1 MKKYL
6 VALSGGADSV
16 CLLLKMIEEGRSVE
30 AVHCNFHL
38 RGDESDRDEAFVVS
52 LCERLG
58 VPLHRVHFDTREYA
72 ALHKVS
78 IELAARELRYRYF
91 EQLRRDIGA
100 EAIMVAHH
108 RDDNVETVL
117 MNLVRGTGIRGMAGI
132 RPVNGHILRPL
143 LDMTRKDIEDYLKKK
158 GETYVADSTDL
169 EEDATRNKFR
179 HHVIPLLQS
188 LNPKASE
195 NIHSTSRHIAEAEK
209 ILSWAIQ
216 EAKRSVLAPPPSAP
230 VLGASASSVAS
241 PVPPSSAIINV
252 SSLLSFVSPSYLL
265 NEICRDYGFTPSQ
278 SEDML
283 AASSSSHVGATFLS
297 PSHIAAIATVAGSLC
312 IQISPK
318 TALQKEY
325 RLPELGIY
333 RLSDGISLRLENTP
347 ITERFRISKSP
358 DVSTIDVN
366 KVKFPLTLRP
376 IRQGDRFTPFGMKG
390 TKLVSDY
397 LTDIKCSVIDRQ
409 RQLVIQDATGMI
421 IWLVGRRTNEK
432 CRIDS
437 SSNAALT
444 ITILPI

>member
-1 MKKYL
+1 MDKKKYL
-6 VALSGGADSV
+6 VAISGGADSV
-16 CLLLKMIEEGRSVE
+16 CLLLKMIDEGRSVE

-52 LCERLG
+52 LCQRLG
-58 VPLHRVHFDTREYA
+58 VPLHRVHFDTKEYA

-91 EQLRRDIGA
+91 EQLRQDIGA

-117 MNLVRGTGIRGMAGI
+117 MNMVRGTGIRGMAGI

-143 LDMTRKDIEDYLKKK
+143 LDMSRADIVAYLARK
-158 GETYVADSTDL
+158 GETYVTDSTNL
-169 EEDATRNKFR
+169 EDDATRNKFR

-209 ILSWAIQ
+209 ILSWAISR
-216 EAKRSVLAPPPSAP
+216 ARHDVFLSPS
-230 VLGASASSVAS
+230 L
-241 PVPPSSAIINV
+241 IDIDN
-252 SSLLSFVSPSYLL
+252 LLSFVSPSYLL

-278 SEDML
+278 CDDML
-283 AASSSSHVGATFLS
+283 AAASASHVGATFLS
-297 PSHIAAIATVAGSLC
+297 STHIAAIATVGGSLC
-312 IQISPK
+312 IQFAPK
-318 TALQKEY
+318 SAQPKEY
-325 RLPELGIY
+325 RLPEPGIY
-333 RLSDGISLRLENTP
+333 RLADGLSLTLEKTDISDD
-347 ITERFRISKSP
+347 FRISKSP
-358 DVSTIDVN
+358 EVATLDIN

-409 RQLVIQDATGMI
+409 RQMVVEDATGMI
-421 IWLVGRRTNEK
+421 IWLVGRRTNDK

-437 SSNAALT
+437 SSNAALI
-444 ITILPI
+444 ITKTVNSPS

>member
-1 MKKYL
+1 MDKKKYL
-6 VALSGGADSV
+6 VAISGGADSV

-52 LCERLG
+52 LCQRLG
-58 VPLHRVHFDTREYA
+58 VPLHRVHFDTKEYA

-91 EQLRRDIGA
+91 EQLRQDIGA

-117 MNLVRGTGIRGMAGI
+117 MNMVRGTGIRGMAGI

-143 LDMTRKDIEDYLKKK
+143 LDMSRADIVAYLARK
-158 GETYVADSTDL
+158 GETYVTDSTNL
-169 EEDATRNKFR
+169 EDDATRNKFR

-209 ILSWAIQ
+209 ILSWAISR
-216 EAKRSVLAPPPSAP
+216 ARHDVFLSPS
-230 VLGASASSVAS
+230 L
-241 PVPPSSAIINV
+241 IDIDN
-252 SSLLSFVSPSYLL
+252 LLSFVSPSYLL

-278 SEDML
+278 CDDML
-283 AASSSSHVGATFLS
+283 AAASASHVGATFLS
-297 PSHIAAIATVAGSLC
+297 STHIAAIATVGGSLC
-312 IQISPK
+312 IQFAPK
-318 TALQKEY
+318 SAQPKEY
-325 RLPELGIY
+325 RLPEPGIY
-333 RLSDGISLRLENTP
+333 RLADGLSLTLEKTDISDD
-347 ITERFRISKSP
+347 FRISKSP
-358 DVSTIDVN
+358 EVATLDIN

-409 RQLVIQDATGMI
+409 RQMVVEDATGMI
-421 IWLVGRRTNEK
+421 IWLVGRRTNDK
-432 CRIDS
+432 CRIES
-437 SSNAALT
+437 SSNAALI
-444 ITILPI
+444 ITKTVNSPS

>member
-1 MKKYL
+1 MDKKKYL
-6 VALSGGADSV
+6 VAISGGADSV
-16 CLLLKMIEEGRSVE
+16 CLLLKMIDEGRSVE

-52 LCERLG
+52 LCQRLG
-58 VPLHRVHFDTREYA
+58 VPLHRVHFDTKEYA

-91 EQLRRDIGA
+91 EQLRQDIGA

-117 MNLVRGTGIRGMAGI
+117 MNMVRGTGIRGMAGI

-143 LDMTRKDIEDYLKKK
+143 LDMSRADIEAYLARK
-158 GETYVADSTDL
+158 GETYVTDSTNL
-169 EEDATRNKFR
+169 EDDATRNKFR

-195 NIHSTSRHIAEAEK
+195 NIHSTSRHIADAEK
-209 ILSWAIQ
+209 ILSWAISR
-216 EAKRSVLAPPPSAP
+216 ARHDVFLSPS
-230 VLGASASSVAS
+230 L
-241 PVPPSSAIINV
+241 IDIDK
-252 SSLLSFVSPSYLL
+252 LLSFVSPSYLL

-278 SEDML
+278 CDDML
-283 AASSSSHVGATFLS
+283 AAASASHVGATFLS
-297 PSHIAAIATVAGSLC
+297 STHIAAIATVGGSLC
-312 IQISPK
+312 IQFAPK
-318 TALQKEY
+318 SAQPKEY
-325 RLPELGIY
+325 RLPEPGIY
-333 RLSDGISLRLENTP
+333 RLADGLSLTLEKTDISDD
-347 ITERFRISKSP
+347 FRISKSP
-358 DVSTIDVN
+358 EVATLDIN

-409 RQLVIQDATGMI
+409 RQMVVEDATGMI
-421 IWLVGRRTNEK
+421 IWLVGRRTNDK

-437 SSNAALT
+437 SSNAALI
-444 ITILPI
+444 ITKTVNSPS

>member
-1 MKKYL
+1 MRKYL

-58 VPLHRVHFDTREYA
+58 VPLHRVHFDTKEYA

-100 EAIMVAHH
+100 EGIMVAHH

-143 LDMTRKDIEDYLKKK
+143 LDMSRQDIEDYLEKK
-158 GETYVADSTDL
+158 GETYVTDSTNL
-169 EEDATRNKFR
+169 EDDATRNKFR

-195 NIHSTSRHIAEAEK
+195 NIHTTSRHIAEAEK

-216 EAKRSVLAPPPSAP
+216 EARRSVLC
-230 VLGASASSVAS
+230 VE
-241 PVPPSSAIINV
+241 PSSALIDV

-283 AASSSSHVGATFLS
+283 AAASSSRVGATFLS
-297 PSHIAAIATVAGSLC
+297 TSHIAAIAHSGGSLC
-312 IQISPK
+312 IQIAKK
-318 TALQKEY
+318 TAPQKEY
-325 RLPELGIY
+325 RIPEPGIY
-333 RLSDGISLRLENTP
+333 RLSDGISLRLEKIN
-347 ITERFRISKSP
+347 IAEGFRISKSP
-358 DVSTIDVN
+358 DVATIDIN

-409 RQLVIQDATGMI
+409 RQMVIEDATGMI

-432 CRIDS
+432 SRIDS

-444 ITILPI
+444 ITISQI

>member
-30 AVHCNFHL
+30 VVHCNFHL

-143 LDMTRKDIEDYLKKK
+143 LDMSRQDIEDYLEKK
-158 GETYVADSTDL
+158 GETYVTDSTNL
-169 EEDATRNKFR
+169 EDDATRNKFR

-216 EAKRSVLAPPPSAP
+216 EAKRSVL
-230 VLGASASSVAS
+230 SVE
-241 PVPPSSAIINV
+241 PSSAIIDV

-312 IQISPK
+312 IQIAPK
-318 TALQKEY
+318 TAQQKEY
-325 RLPELGIY
+325 RLPEPGIY

-358 DVSTIDVN
+358 DVATIDVS

>member
-143 LDMTRKDIEDYLKKK
+143 LDMSRKDIEDYLKKK
-158 GETYVADSTDL
+158 GETYVTDSTNL
-169 EEDATRNKFR
+169 EDDATRNKFR

-216 EAKRSVLAPPPSAP
+216 EAKRSVF
-230 VLGASASSVAS
+230 SVE
-241 PVPPSSAIINV
+241 PSSAIIDV

-312 IQISPK
+312 IQIAPK
-318 TALQKEY
+318 TAQQKEY
-325 RLPELGIY
+325 RLPEPGIY

>member
-1 MKKYL
+1 M
-6 VALSGGADSV
+6 ALSGGADSV

-58 VPLHRVHFDTREYA
+58 VPLHRVHFYTREYA

-143 LDMTRKDIEDYLKKK
+143 LDMSRQDIEDYLEKK
-158 GETYVADSTDL
+158 GETYVTDSTNL
-169 EEDATRNKFR
+169 EDDATRNKFR

-216 EAKRSVLAPPPSAP
+216 EAKRSVF
-230 VLGASASSVAS
+230 SVE
-241 PVPPSSAIINV
+241 PSSAIINV

-312 IQISPK
+312 IQIAPK

-325 RLPELGIY
+325 RLPEPGIY

-358 DVSTIDVN
+358 DVATIDVN

>member
-1 MKKYL
+1 MDKKKYL
-6 VALSGGADSV
+6 VAISGGADSV
-16 CLLLKMIEEGRSVE
+16 CLLLKMIEEGRLVE

-38 RGDESDRDEAFVVS
+38 RGDESDRDETFVVT
-52 LCERLG
+52 LCQRLG
-58 VPLHRVHFDTREYA
+58 VPLHRVHFDTKEYA

-91 EQLRRDIGA
+91 EQLRQDIGA

-117 MNLVRGTGIRGMAGI
+117 MNMVRGTGIRGMAGI

-143 LDMTRKDIEDYLKKK
+143 LDMSRADIVAYLARK
-158 GETYVADSTDL
+158 GETYVTDSTNL
-169 EEDATRNKFR
+169 EDDATRNKFR

-209 ILSWAIQ
+209 ILSWAIS
-216 EAKRSVLAPPPSAP
+216 EARHDVFLSPS
-230 VLGASASSVAS
+230 L
-241 PVPPSSAIINV
+241 IDIDK
-252 SSLLSFVSPSYLL
+252 LISFVSPSYLL

-278 SEDML
+278 CDDML
-283 AASSSSHVGATFLS
+283 AAASASHVGATFLS
-297 PSHIAAIATVAGSLC
+297 STHIAAIATVGGSLC
-312 IQISPK
+312 IQFAPK
-318 TALQKEY
+318 SAQPKEY
-325 RLPELGIY
+325 RLPEPGIY
-333 RLSDGISLRLENTP
+333 RLADGLSLTLEKTDISDD
-347 ITERFRISKSP
+347 FRISKSP
-358 DVSTIDVN
+358 EVATLDIN

-409 RQLVIQDATGMI
+409 RQMVIEDATGMI
-421 IWLVGRRTNEK
+421 LWLVGRRTNDK

-437 SSNAALT
+437 SSNAALI
-444 ITILPI
+444 ITKTVNSPS

>member
-1 MKKYL
+1 MDKKKYL
-6 VALSGGADSV
+6 VAISGGADSV
-16 CLLLKMIEEGRSVE
+16 CLLLKMIDEGRSVE

-38 RGDESDRDEAFVVS
+38 RGDESDRDETFVVT
-52 LCERLG
+52 LCQRLG
-58 VPLHRVHFDTREYA
+58 VPLHRVHFDTKEYA

-91 EQLRRDIGA
+91 EQLRQDIGA

-117 MNLVRGTGIRGMAGI
+117 MNMVRGAGIRGMAGI

-143 LDMTRKDIEDYLKKK
+143 LDMSRADIEAYLARK
-158 GETYVADSTDL
+158 GETYVTDSTNL
-169 EEDATRNKFR
+169 EDDATRNKFR

-209 ILSWAIQ
+209 ILSWAISR
-216 EAKRSVLAPPPSAP
+216 ARHDVFLSPS
-230 VLGASASSVAS
+230 L
-241 PVPPSSAIINV
+241 IDIDK
-252 SSLLSFVSPSYLL
+252 LLSFVSPSYLL

-278 SEDML
+278 CDDML
-283 AASSSSHVGATFLS
+283 AAASASHVGATFLS
-297 PSHIAAIATVAGSLC
+297 STHIAAIATVGGSLC
-312 IQISPK
+312 IQFAPK
-318 TALQKEY
+318 SAQPKEY
-325 RLPELGIY
+325 RLPEPGIY
-333 RLSDGISLRLENTP
+333 RLADGLSLTLEKTDISDD
-347 ITERFRISKSP
+347 FRISKSP
-358 DVSTIDVN
+358 EVATLDIN

-409 RQLVIQDATGMI
+409 RQMVVEDSTGMI
-421 IWLVGRRTNEK
+421 IWLVGRRTNDK

-437 SSNAALT
+437 SSNAALI
-444 ITILPI
+444 ITKTVNSPS

>member
-143 LDMTRKDIEDYLKKK
+143 LDMSRQDIEDYLEKK
-158 GETYVADSTDL
+158 GETYVTDSTNL
-169 EEDATRNKFR
+169 EDDATRNKFR

-195 NIHSTSRHIAEAEK
+195 NIHSTSLHIAEAEK

-216 EAKRSVLAPPPSAP
+216 EAKRSVF
-230 VLGASASSVAS
+230 SVE
-241 PVPPSSAIINV
+241 PSSAIIDV

-358 DVSTIDVN
+358 DVATIDVN

>member
-1 MKKYL
+1 MDKKKYL
-6 VALSGGADSV
+6 VAISGGADSV

-38 RGDESDRDEAFVVS
+38 RGDESDRDETFVVT
-52 LCERLG
+52 LCQRLG
-58 VPLHRVHFDTREYA
+58 VPLHRVHFDTKEYA

-91 EQLRRDIGA
+91 EQLRQDIGA

-117 MNLVRGTGIRGMAGI
+117 MNMVRGTGIRGMAGI

-143 LDMTRKDIEDYLKKK
+143 LDMSRADIEAYLARK
-158 GETYVADSTDL
+158 GETYVTDSTNL
-169 EEDATRNKFR
+169 EDDATRNKFR

-209 ILSWAIQ
+209 ILSWAISG
-216 EAKRSVLAPPPSAP
+216 ARHDVFLSPS
-230 VLGASASSVAS
+230 L
-241 PVPPSSAIINV
+241 IDIDK
-252 SSLLSFVSPSYLL
+252 LLSFVSPSYLL

-278 SEDML
+278 CDDML
-283 AASSSSHVGATFLS
+283 AAASASHVGATFLS
-297 PSHIAAIATVAGSLC
+297 STHIAAIATVGGSLC
-312 IQISPK
+312 IQFAPK
-318 TALQKEY
+318 SAQPKEY
-325 RLPELGIY
+325 RLPEPGIY
-333 RLSDGISLRLENTP
+333 RLADGLSLTLEKTDISDD
-347 ITERFRISKSP
+347 FRISKSP
-358 DVSTIDVN
+358 EVATLDIN

-409 RQLVIQDATGMI
+409 RQMVVEDATGMI
-421 IWLVGRRTNEK
+421 IWLVGRRTNDK

-437 SSNAALT
+437 SSNAALI
-444 ITILPI
+444 ITKTVNSPS

>member
-38 RGDESDRDEAFVVS
+38 RGDESDRDEAFVVA

-58 VPLHRVHFDTREYA
+58 VPLHRVQFDTREYA

-143 LDMTRKDIEDYLKKK
+143 LDMSRKDIEDYLKKK
-158 GETYVADSTDL
+158 GETYVTDSTNL
-169 EEDATRNKFR
+169 EDDATRNKFR

-216 EAKRSVLAPPPSAP
+216 EAKRSVF
-230 VLGASASSVAS
+230 SVE
-241 PVPPSSAIINV
+241 PSSAIIDV

-312 IQISPK
+312 IQIAPK

-325 RLPELGIY
+325 RLPEPGIY

-358 DVSTIDVN
+358 DVATIDVN

>member
-1 MKKYL
+1 MDKKKYL
-6 VALSGGADSV
+6 VAISGGADSV

-52 LCERLG
+52 LCQRLG
-58 VPLHRVHFDTREYA
+58 VPLHRVHFDTKEYA

-91 EQLRRDIGA
+91 EQLRQDIGA

-117 MNLVRGTGIRGMAGI
+117 MNMVRGTGIRGMAGI

-143 LDMTRKDIEDYLKKK
+143 LDMSRADIEAYLARK
-158 GETYVADSTDL
+158 GETYVTDSTNL
-169 EEDATRNKFR
+169 EDDATRNKFR

-209 ILSWAIQ
+209 ILSWAIS
-216 EAKRSVLAPPPSAP
+216 EARHDVFLSPS
-230 VLGASASSVAS
+230 L
-241 PVPPSSAIINV
+241 IDIDK
-252 SSLLSFVSPSYLL
+252 LLSFVSPSYLL

-278 SEDML
+278 CDDML
-283 AASSSSHVGATFLS
+283 AAASASHVGATFLS
-297 PSHIAAIATVAGSLC
+297 STHIAAIATVGGSLC
-312 IQISPK
+312 IQFAPK
-318 TALQKEY
+318 SAQPKEY
-325 RLPELGIY
+325 RLPEPGIY
-333 RLSDGISLRLENTP
+333 RLADGLSLTLEKTDISDD
-347 ITERFRISKSP
+347 FRISKSP
-358 DVSTIDVN
+358 EVATLDIN

-409 RQLVIQDATGMI
+409 RQMVVEDATGMI
-421 IWLVGRRTNEK
+421 IWLVGRRTNDK

-437 SSNAALT
+437 SSNAALI
-444 ITILPI
+444 ITKTVNSPS

>member
-1 MKKYL
+1 MDKKKYL
-6 VALSGGADSV
+6 VAISGGADSV

-38 RGDESDRDEAFVVS
+38 RGDESDRDEAFVVT
-52 LCERLG
+52 LCQRLG
-58 VPLHRVHFDTREYA
+58 VPLHRVHFDTKEYA

-91 EQLRRDIGA
+91 EQLRQDIGA

-117 MNLVRGTGIRGMAGI
+117 MNMVRGTGIRGMAGI

-143 LDMTRKDIEDYLKKK
+143 LDMSRADIEAYLARK
-158 GETYVADSTDL
+158 GETYVTDSTNL
-169 EEDATRNKFR
+169 EDDATRNKFR

-209 ILSWAIQ
+209 ILSWAISR
-216 EAKRSVLAPPPSAP
+216 ARHDVFLSPS
-230 VLGASASSVAS
+230 L
-241 PVPPSSAIINV
+241 IDIDK
-252 SSLLSFVSPSYLL
+252 LLSFVSPSYLL

-278 SEDML
+278 CDDML
-283 AASSSSHVGATFLS
+283 AAASASHVGATFLS
-297 PSHIAAIATVAGSLC
+297 STHIAAIATVGGSLC
-312 IQISPK
+312 IQFAPK
-318 TALQKEY
+318 SAQPKEY
-325 RLPELGIY
+325 RLPEPGIY
-333 RLSDGISLRLENTP
+333 RLADGLSLTLEKTDISDD
-347 ITERFRISKSP
+347 FRISKLP
-358 DVSTIDVN
+358 EVATLDIN

-409 RQLVIQDATGMI
+409 RQMVVEDATGMI
-421 IWLVGRRTNEK
+421 IWLVGRRTNDK
-432 CRIDS
+432 CRIES
-437 SSNAALT
+437 SSNAALI
-444 ITILPI
+444 ITKTVNSPS

>member
-1 MKKYL
+1 M
-6 VALSGGADSV
+6 ALSGGADSV

-143 LDMTRKDIEDYLKKK
+143 LDMSRQDIEDYLEKK
-158 GETYVADSTDL
+158 GETYVTDSTNL
-169 EEDATRNKFR
+169 EDDATRNKFR

-216 EAKRSVLAPPPSAP
+216 EANRSVF
-230 VLGASASSVAS
+230 SVE
-241 PVPPSSAIINV
+241 PSSAIIDV
-252 SSLLSFVSPSYLL
+252 SSLLSFVSPSYLI

-297 PSHIAAIATVAGSLC
+297 SSHIAAIATVAGSLC
-312 IQISPK
+312 IQIAPK

-325 RLPELGIY
+325 RLLEPGIY

-358 DVSTIDVN
+358 DVATIDVN

>member
-1 MKKYL
+1 MDKKKYL
-6 VALSGGADSV
+6 VAISGGADSV

-52 LCERLG
+52 LCQRLG
-58 VPLHRVHFDTREYA
+58 VPLHRVHFDTKEYA

-91 EQLRRDIGA
+91 EQLRQDIGA

-117 MNLVRGTGIRGMAGI
+117 MNMVRGTGIRGMAGI

-143 LDMTRKDIEDYLKKK
+143 LDMSRADIVAYLARK
-158 GETYVADSTDL
+158 GETYVTDSTNL
-169 EEDATRNKFR
+169 EDDATRNKFR

-209 ILSWAIQ
+209 ILSWAIS
-216 EAKRSVLAPPPSAP
+216 EARHDVFLSPS
-230 VLGASASSVAS
+230 L
-241 PVPPSSAIINV
+241 IDIDK
-252 SSLLSFVSPSYLL
+252 LLSFVSPSYLL

-278 SEDML
+278 CDDML
-283 AASSSSHVGATFLS
+283 AAASASHVGATFLS
-297 PSHIAAIATVAGSLC
+297 STHIAAIATVGGSLC
-312 IQISPK
+312 IQFAPK
-318 TALQKEY
+318 SAQPKEY
-325 RLPELGIY
+325 RLPEPGIY
-333 RLSDGISLRLENTP
+333 RLADGLSLTLEKTDISDD
-347 ITERFRISKSP
+347 FRISKSP
-358 DVSTIDVN
+358 EVATLDIN

-409 RQLVIQDATGMI
+409 RQMVVEDSTGMI
-421 IWLVGRRTNEK
+421 IWLVGRRTNDK

-437 SSNAALT
+437 SSNAALI
-444 ITILPI
+444 ITKTVNSPS

>member
-1 MKKYL
+1 MDKKKYL
-6 VALSGGADSV
+6 VAISGGADSV

-52 LCERLG
+52 LCQRLG
-58 VPLHRVHFDTREYA
+58 VPLHRVHFDTKEYA

-91 EQLRRDIGA
+91 EQLRQDIGA

-117 MNLVRGTGIRGMAGI
+117 MNMVRGTGIRGMAGI

-143 LDMTRKDIEDYLKKK
+143 LDMSRADIVAYLARK
-158 GETYVADSTDL
+158 GETYVTDSTNL
-169 EEDATRNKFR
+169 EDDATRNKFR

-195 NIHSTSRHIAEAEK
+195 NIHSTSRHIADAEK
-209 ILSWAIQ
+209 ILSWAISR
-216 EAKRSVLAPPPSAP
+216 ARHDVFLSPS
-230 VLGASASSVAS
+230 L
-241 PVPPSSAIINV
+241 IDIDK
-252 SSLLSFVSPSYLL
+252 LLSFVSPSYLL

-278 SEDML
+278 CDDML
-283 AASSSSHVGATFLS
+283 AAASASHVGATFLS
-297 PSHIAAIATVAGSLC
+297 STHIAAIATVGGSLC
-312 IQISPK
+312 IQFAPK
-318 TALQKEY
+318 SAQPKEY
-325 RLPELGIY
+325 RLPEPGIY
-333 RLSDGISLRLENTP
+333 RLADGLSLTLEKTDISDD
-347 ITERFRISKSP
+347 FRISKSP
-358 DVSTIDVN
+358 EVATLDIN

-409 RQLVIQDATGMI
+409 RQMVVEDSTGMI
-421 IWLVGRRTNEK
+421 IWLVGRRTNDK
-432 CRIDS
+432 CRIES
-437 SSNAALT
+437 SSNAALI
-444 ITILPI
+444 ITKTVNSPS

>member
-1 MKKYL
+1 MDKKKYL
-6 VALSGGADSV
+6 VAISGGADSV

-38 RGDESDRDEAFVVS
+38 RGDESDRDETFVVT
-52 LCERLG
+52 LCQRLG
-58 VPLHRVHFDTREYA
+58 VPLHRVHFDTKEYA

-91 EQLRRDIGA
+91 EQLRQDIGA

-117 MNLVRGTGIRGMAGI
+117 MNMVRGTGIRGMAGI

-143 LDMTRKDIEDYLKKK
+143 LDMSRADIEAYLARK
-158 GETYVADSTDL
+158 GETYVTDSTNL
-169 EEDATRNKFR
+169 EDDATRNKFR

-195 NIHSTSRHIAEAEK
+195 NIHSTSRHIADAEK
-209 ILSWAIQ
+209 ILSWAISR
-216 EAKRSVLAPPPSAP
+216 ARHDVFLSPS
-230 VLGASASSVAS
+230 L
-241 PVPPSSAIINV
+241 IDIDK
-252 SSLLSFVSPSYLL
+252 LLSFVSPSYLL

-278 SEDML
+278 CDDML
-283 AASSSSHVGATFLS
+283 AAASASHVGATFLS
-297 PSHIAAIATVAGSLC
+297 STHIAAIATVGGSLC
-312 IQISPK
+312 IQFAPK
-318 TALQKEY
+318 SAQPKEY
-325 RLPELGIY
+325 RLPEPGIY
-333 RLSDGISLRLENTP
+333 RLADGLSLTLEKTDISDD
-347 ITERFRISKSP
+347 FRISKSP
-358 DVSTIDVN
+358 EVATLDIN

-409 RQLVIQDATGMI
+409 RQMVVEDSTGMI
-421 IWLVGRRTNEK
+421 IWLVGRRTNDK
-432 CRIDS
+432 CRIES
-437 SSNAALT
+437 SSNAALI
-444 ITILPI
+444 ITKTVNSPS

>member
-143 LDMTRKDIEDYLKKK
+143 LDMSRQDIEDYLEKK
-158 GETYVADSTDL
+158 GETYVTDSTNL
-169 EEDATRNKFR
+169 EDDATRNKFR

-195 NIHSTSRHIAEAEK
+195 NIHSTSLHIAEAEK

-216 EAKRSVLAPPPSAP
+216 EAKRSVF
-230 VLGASASSVAS
+230 SVE
-241 PVPPSSAIINV
+241 PSSAIIDV

-347 ITERFRISKSP
+347 ITERFRISKTP
-358 DVSTIDVN
+358 DVATIDVN

-421 IWLVGRRTNEK
+421 IWRVGRRTNEK

>member
-1 MKKYL
+1 M
-6 VALSGGADSV
+6 ALSGGADSV

-143 LDMTRKDIEDYLKKK
+143 LDMSRQDIEDYLEKK
-158 GETYVADSTDL
+158 GETYVTDSTNL
-169 EEDATRNKFR
+169 EDDATRNKFR

-216 EAKRSVLAPPPSAP
+216 EAKRSVF
-230 VLGASASSVAS
+230 SVE
-241 PVPPSSAIINV
+241 PSSAIIDV

-312 IQISPK
+312 IQIAPK
-318 TALQKEY
+318 TAQQKEY
-325 RLPELGIY
+325 RLPEPGIY

>member
-1 MKKYL
+1 MDKKKYL
-6 VALSGGADSV
+6 VAISGGADSV

-52 LCERLG
+52 LCQRLG
-58 VPLHRVHFDTREYA
+58 VPLHRVHFDTKEYA

-91 EQLRRDIGA
+91 EQLRQDIGA

-117 MNLVRGTGIRGMAGI
+117 MNMVRGTGIRGMAGI

-143 LDMTRKDIEDYLKKK
+143 LDMSRADIEAYLARK
-158 GETYVADSTDL
+158 GETYVTDSTNL
-169 EEDATRNKFR
+169 EDDATRNKFR

-209 ILSWAIQ
+209 ILSWAISR
-216 EAKRSVLAPPPSAP
+216 ARHDVFLSPS
-230 VLGASASSVAS
+230 L
-241 PVPPSSAIINV
+241 IDIDN
-252 SSLLSFVSPSYLL
+252 LLSFVSPSYLL

-278 SEDML
+278 CDDML
-283 AASSSSHVGATFLS
+283 AAASASHVGATFLS
-297 PSHIAAIATVAGSLC
+297 STHIAAIATVGGSLC
-312 IQISPK
+312 IQFAPK
-318 TALQKEY
+318 SAQPKEY
-325 RLPELGIY
+325 RLPEPGIY
-333 RLSDGISLRLENTP
+333 RLADGLSLTLEKTDISDD
-347 ITERFRISKSP
+347 FRISKSP
-358 DVSTIDVN
+358 EVATLDIN

-409 RQLVIQDATGMI
+409 RQMVVEDATGMI
-421 IWLVGRRTNEK
+421 IWLVGRRTNDK
-432 CRIDS
+432 CRIES
-437 SSNAALT
+437 SSNAALI
-444 ITILPI
+444 ITKTVNSPS

>member
-1 MKKYL
+1 MDKKKYL
-6 VALSGGADSV
+6 VAISGGADSV
-16 CLLLKMIEEGRSVE
+16 CLLLKMIDEGRSVE

-52 LCERLG
+52 LCQRLG
-58 VPLHRVHFDTREYA
+58 VPLHRVHFDTKEYA

-91 EQLRRDIGA
+91 EQLRQDIGA

-117 MNLVRGTGIRGMAGI
+117 MNMVRGTGIRGMAGI

-143 LDMTRKDIEDYLKKK
+143 LDMSRADIEAYLARK
-158 GETYVADSTDL
+158 GETYVTDSTNL
-169 EEDATRNKFR
+169 EDDATRNKFR

-209 ILSWAIQ
+209 ILSWAISR
-216 EAKRSVLAPPPSAP
+216 ARHDVFMSPS
-230 VLGASASSVAS
+230 L
-241 PVPPSSAIINV
+241 IDIDK
-252 SSLLSFVSPSYLL
+252 LLSFVSPSYLL

-278 SEDML
+278 CDDML
-283 AASSSSHVGATFLS
+283 AAASASHVGATFLS
-297 PSHIAAIATVAGSLC
+297 STHIAAIATVGGSLC
-312 IQISPK
+312 IQFAPK
-318 TALQKEY
+318 SAQPKEY
-325 RLPELGIY
+325 RLPEPGIY
-333 RLSDGISLRLENTP
+333 RLADGLSLTLAITDISDGFSVTN
-347 ITERFRISKSP
+347 SP
-358 DVSTIDVN
+358 EVATLDIN

-376 IRQGDRFTPFGMKG
+376 IRQGDRFSPFGMKG

-409 RQLVIQDATGMI
+409 RQMVVEDATGMI
-421 IWLVGRRTNEK
+421 IWLVGRRTNDK

-437 SSNAALT
+437 SSNAALI
-444 ITILPI
+444 ITKTVNSPS

>member
-30 AVHCNFHL
+30 VVHCNFHL

-143 LDMTRKDIEDYLKKK
+143 LDMSRQDIEDYLEKK
-158 GETYVADSTDL
+158 GETYVTDSTNL
-169 EEDATRNKFR
+169 EDDATRNKFR

-216 EAKRSVLAPPPSAP
+216 EAKRSVL
-230 VLGASASSVAS
+230 SVE
-241 PVPPSSAIINV
+241 PSSAIIDV

-265 NEICRDYGFTPSQ
+265 NEICRDFGFTPSQ

-297 PSHIAAIATVAGSLC
+297 SSHIAAIATVAGSLC
-312 IQISPK
+312 IQIAPK

-325 RLPELGIY
+325 RLPEPGIY

-358 DVSTIDVN
+358 DVATIDVN

>member
-1 MKKYL
+1 M
-6 VALSGGADSV
+6 ALSGGADSV

-143 LDMTRKDIEDYLKKK
+143 LDMSRQDIEDYLEKK
-158 GETYVADSTDL
+158 GETYVTDSTNL
-169 EEDATRNKFR
+169 EDDATRNKFR

-195 NIHSTSRHIAEAEK
+195 NIHSTSLHIAEAEK

-216 EAKRSVLAPPPSAP
+216 EAKRSVF
-230 VLGASASSVAS
+230 SVE
-241 PVPPSSAIINV
+241 PSSAIIDV

-358 DVSTIDVN
+358 DVATIDVN

>member
-143 LDMTRKDIEDYLKKK
+143 LDMSRQDIEDYLEKK
-158 GETYVADSTDL
+158 GETYVTDSTNL
-169 EEDATRNKFR
+169 EDDATRNKFR

-216 EAKRSVLAPPPSAP
+216 EANRSVF
-230 VLGASASSVAS
+230 SVE
-241 PVPPSSAIINV
+241 PSSAIIDV

-312 IQISPK
+312 IQIAPK
-318 TALQKEY
+318 TAQQKEY
-325 RLPELGIY
+325 RLPEPGIY

-358 DVSTIDVN
+358 DVATIDVN

>member
-143 LDMTRKDIEDYLKKK
+143 LDMSRQDIEDYLEKK
-158 GETYVADSTDL
+158 GETYVTDSTNL
-169 EEDATRNKFR
+169 EDDATRNKFR

-195 NIHSTSRHIAEAEK
+195 NIHSTSLHIAEAEK

-216 EAKRSVLAPPPSAP
+216 EAKRSVF
-230 VLGASASSVAS
+230 SVE
-241 PVPPSSAIINV
+241 PSSAIIDV

-325 RLPELGIY
+325 RLPEPGIY

-358 DVSTIDVN
+358 DVATIDVN

>member
-143 LDMTRKDIEDYLKKK
+143 LDMSRQDIEDYLEKK
-158 GETYVADSTDL
+158 GETYVTDSTNL
-169 EEDATRNKFR
+169 EDDATRNKFR

-216 EAKRSVLAPPPSAP
+216 EAKRSVL
-230 VLGASASSVAS
+230 SVE
-241 PVPPSSAIINV
+241 PSSAIIDV

-312 IQISPK
+312 IQIAPK
-318 TALQKEY
+318 TAQQKEY
-325 RLPELGIY
+325 RLPEPGIY

-358 DVSTIDVN
+358 DVATIDVN

>member
-1 MKKYL
+1 MDKKKYL
-6 VALSGGADSV
+6 VAISGGADSV

-52 LCERLG
+52 LCQRLG
-58 VPLHRVHFDTREYA
+58 VPLHRVHFDTKEYA

-91 EQLRRDIGA
+91 EQLRQDIGA

-117 MNLVRGTGIRGMAGI
+117 MNMVRGTGIRGMAGI

-143 LDMTRKDIEDYLKKK
+143 LDMSRADIEAYLARK
-158 GETYVADSTDL
+158 GETYVTDSTNL
-169 EEDATRNKFR
+169 EDDATRNKFR

-209 ILSWAIQ
+209 ILSWAISR
-216 EAKRSVLAPPPSAP
+216 ARHDVFLSPS
-230 VLGASASSVAS
+230 L
-241 PVPPSSAIINV
+241 IDIDK
-252 SSLLSFVSPSYLL
+252 LLSFVSPSYLL

-278 SEDML
+278 CDDML
-283 AASSSSHVGATFLS
+283 AAASASHVGATFLS
-297 PSHIAAIATVAGSLC
+297 STHIAAIATVGGSLC
-312 IQISPK
+312 IQFAPK
-318 TALQKEY
+318 SAQPMEY
-325 RLPELGIY
+325 RLPEPGIY
-333 RLSDGISLRLENTP
+333 RLADGLSLTLEKTDISDD
-347 ITERFRISKSP
+347 FRISKSP
-358 DVSTIDVN
+358 EVATLDIN

-409 RQLVIQDATGMI
+409 RQMVVEDSTGMI
-421 IWLVGRRTNEK
+421 IWLVGRRTNDK

-437 SSNAALT
+437 SSNAALI
-444 ITILPI
+444 ITKTVNSPS

>member
-1 MKKYL
+1 MDKKKYL
-6 VALSGGADSV
+6 VAISGGADSV

-52 LCERLG
+52 LCQRLG
-58 VPLHRVHFDTREYA
+58 VPLHRVHFDTKEYA

-91 EQLRRDIGA
+91 EQLRQDIGA

-117 MNLVRGTGIRGMAGI
+117 MNMVRGTGIRGMAGI

-143 LDMTRKDIEDYLKKK
+143 LDMSRADIEAYLARK
-158 GETYVADSTDL
+158 GETYVTDSTNL
-169 EEDATRNKFR
+169 EDDATRNKFR

-209 ILSWAIQ
+209 ILSWAISR
-216 EAKRSVLAPPPSAP
+216 ARHDVFLSPS
-230 VLGASASSVAS
+230 L
-241 PVPPSSAIINV
+241 IDIDK
-252 SSLLSFVSPSYLL
+252 LLSFVSPSYLL

-278 SEDML
+278 CDDML
-283 AASSSSHVGATFLS
+283 AAASASHVGATFLS
-297 PSHIAAIATVAGSLC
+297 STHIAAIATVGGSLC
-312 IQISPK
+312 IQFAPK
-318 TALQKEY
+318 SAQPKEY
-325 RLPELGIY
+325 RLPEPGIY
-333 RLSDGISLRLENTP
+333 RLADGLSLTLEKTDISDD
-347 ITERFRISKSP
+347 FRISKSP
-358 DVSTIDVN
+358 EVATLDIN

-376 IRQGDRFTPFGMKG
+376 IRQGDRFSPFGMKG

-409 RQLVIQDATGMI
+409 RQMVVEDATGMI
-421 IWLVGRRTNEK
+421 IWLVGRRTNDK

-437 SSNAALT
+437 SSNAALI
-444 ITILPI
+444 ITKTVNSPS

>member
-1 MKKYL
+1 MDKKKYL
-6 VALSGGADSV
+6 VAISGGADSV

-52 LCERLG
+52 LCQRLG
-58 VPLHRVHFDTREYA
+58 VPLHRVHFDTKEYA

-91 EQLRRDIGA
+91 EQLRQDIGA

-117 MNLVRGTGIRGMAGI
+117 MNMVRGTGIRGMAGI

-143 LDMTRKDIEDYLKKK
+143 LDMSRADIVAYLARK
-158 GETYVADSTDL
+158 GETYVTDSTNL
-169 EEDATRNKFR
+169 EDDATRNKFR

-209 ILSWAIQ
+209 ILSWAISR
-216 EAKRSVLAPPPSAP
+216 ARHDVFMSPS
-230 VLGASASSVAS
+230 L
-241 PVPPSSAIINV
+241 IDIDK
-252 SSLLSFVSPSYLL
+252 LLSFVSPSYLL

-278 SEDML
+278 CDDML
-283 AASSSSHVGATFLS
+283 AAASASHVGATFLS
-297 PSHIAAIATVAGSLC
+297 STHIATIATVGGSLC
-312 IQISPK
+312 IQFAPK
-318 TALQKEY
+318 SAQPKEY
-325 RLPELGIY
+325 RLPEPGIY
-333 RLSDGISLRLENTP
+333 RLADGLSLTLEKTDISDD
-347 ITERFRISKSP
+347 FRISKSP
-358 DVSTIDVN
+358 EVATLDIN

-409 RQLVIQDATGMI
+409 RQMVVEDSTGMI
-421 IWLVGRRTNEK
+421 IWLVGRRTNDK

-437 SSNAALT
+437 SSNAALI
-444 ITILPI
+444 ITKTVNSPS

>member
-1 MKKYL
+1 M
-6 VALSGGADSV
+6 ALSGGADSV

-143 LDMTRKDIEDYLKKK
+143 LDMSRKDIEDYLKKK
-158 GETYVADSTDL
+158 GETYVTDSTNFED
-169 EEDATRNKFR
+169 DATRNKFR

-195 NIHSTSRHIAEAEK
+195 NIHSTSLHIAEAEK

-216 EAKRSVLAPPPSAP
+216 EAKRSVF
-230 VLGASASSVAS
+230 SVE
-241 PVPPSSAIINV
+241 PSSAIIDV

-421 IWLVGRRTNEK
+421 IWLVRRRTNEQ

-437 SSNAALT
+437 SSNAALI
-444 ITILPI
+444 ITKTVNSPS

>member
-1 MKKYL
+1 MDKKKYL
-6 VALSGGADSV
+6 VAISGGADSV

-30 AVHCNFHL
+30 AIHCNFHL

-52 LCERLG
+52 LCQRLG
-58 VPLHRVHFDTREYA
+58 VPLHRVHFDTKEYA

-91 EQLRRDIGA
+91 EQLRQDIGA

-117 MNLVRGTGIRGMAGI
+117 MNMVRGTGIRGMAGI

-143 LDMTRKDIEDYLKKK
+143 LDMSRADIEAYLARK
-158 GETYVADSTDL
+158 GETYVTDSTNL
-169 EEDATRNKFR
+169 EDDATRNKFR

-195 NIHSTSRHIAEAEK
+195 NIHSTSRHIADAEK
-209 ILSWAIQ
+209 ILSWAISR
-216 EAKRSVLAPPPSAP
+216 ARHDVFLSPS
-230 VLGASASSVAS
+230 L
-241 PVPPSSAIINV
+241 IDIDK
-252 SSLLSFVSPSYLL
+252 LLSFVSPSYLL

-278 SEDML
+278 CDDML
-283 AASSSSHVGATFLS
+283 AAASASHVGATFLS
-297 PSHIAAIATVAGSLC
+297 STHIAAIATVGGSLC
-312 IQISPK
+312 IQFAPK
-318 TALQKEY
+318 SAQPKEY
-325 RLPELGIY
+325 RLPEPGIY
-333 RLSDGISLRLENTP
+333 RLADGLSLTLEKTDISDD
-347 ITERFRISKSP
+347 FRISKSP
-358 DVSTIDVN
+358 EVATLDIN

-409 RQLVIQDATGMI
+409 RQMVVEDSTGMI
-421 IWLVGRRTNEK
+421 IWLVGRRTNDK

-437 SSNAALT
+437 SSNAALI
-444 ITILPI
+444 ITKTVNSPS

>member
-1 MKKYL
+1 M
-6 VALSGGADSV
+6 ALSGGADSV

-143 LDMTRKDIEDYLKKK
+143 LDMSRQDIEDYLEKK
-158 GETYVADSTDL
+158 GETYVTDSTNL
-169 EEDATRNKFR
+169 EDDATRNKFR

-216 EAKRSVLAPPPSAP
+216 EAKRSVF
-230 VLGASASSVAS
+230 SVE
-241 PVPPSSAIINV
+241 PSSAIIDV

-312 IQISPK
+312 IQLAPK

-325 RLPELGIY
+325 RLPEPGIY

-358 DVSTIDVN
+358 DVATIDVN

>member
-1 MKKYL
+1 M
-6 VALSGGADSV
+6 ALSGGADSV

-143 LDMTRKDIEDYLKKK
+143 LDMSRQDIEDYLEKK
-158 GETYVADSTDL
+158 GETYVTDSTNL
-169 EEDATRNKFR
+169 EDDATRNKFR

-195 NIHSTSRHIAEAEK
+195 NIHSTSLHIAEAEK

-216 EAKRSVLAPPPSAP
+216 EAKRSVF
-230 VLGASASSVAS
+230 SVE
-241 PVPPSSAIINV
+241 PSSAIIDV

-358 DVSTIDVN
+358 DVATIDVN

-421 IWLVGRRTNEK
+421 IWLVRRRTNEQ

-437 SSNAALT
+437 SSNAALI

>member
-1 MKKYL
+1 MDKKKYL
-6 VALSGGADSV
+6 VAISGGADSV
-16 CLLLKMIEEGRSVE
+16 CLLLKMIDEGRSVE

-38 RGDESDRDEAFVVS
+38 RGDESDRDETFVVS
-52 LCERLG
+52 LCQRLG
-58 VPLHRVHFDTREYA
+58 VPLHRVHFDTKEYA

-91 EQLRRDIGA
+91 EQLRQDIGA

-117 MNLVRGTGIRGMAGI
+117 MNMVRGTGIRGMAGI

-143 LDMTRKDIEDYLKKK
+143 LDMSRADIEAYLARK
-158 GETYVADSTDL
+158 GETYVTDSTNL
-169 EEDATRNKFR
+169 EDDATRNKFR

-195 NIHSTSRHIAEAEK
+195 NIHSTSRHIADAEK
-209 ILSWAIQ
+209 ILSWAISR
-216 EAKRSVLAPPPSAP
+216 ARHDVFLSPS
-230 VLGASASSVAS
+230 L
-241 PVPPSSAIINV
+241 IDIDK
-252 SSLLSFVSPSYLL
+252 LLSFVSPSYLL

-278 SEDML
+278 CDDML
-283 AASSSSHVGATFLS
+283 AAASASHVGATFLS
-297 PSHIAAIATVAGSLC
+297 STHIAAIATVGGSLC
-312 IQISPK
+312 IQFAPK
-318 TALQKEY
+318 SAQPKEY
-325 RLPELGIY
+325 RLPEPGIY
-333 RLSDGISLRLENTP
+333 RLADGLSLTLEKTDISDD
-347 ITERFRISKSP
+347 FRISKSP
-358 DVSTIDVN
+358 EVATLDIN

-409 RQLVIQDATGMI
+409 RQMVVEDATGMI
-421 IWLVGRRTNEK
+421 IWLVGRRTNDK

-437 SSNAALT
+437 SSNAALI
-444 ITILPI
+444 ITKTVNSPS

>member
-1 MKKYL
+1 MDKKKYL
-6 VALSGGADSV
+6 VAISGGADSV
-16 CLLLKMIEEGRSVE
+16 CLLLKMIDEGRSVE

-52 LCERLG
+52 LCQRLG
-58 VPLHRVHFDTREYA
+58 VPLHRVHFDTKEYA

-91 EQLRRDIGA
+91 EQLRQDIGA

-117 MNLVRGTGIRGMAGI
+117 MNMVRGTGIRGMAGI

-143 LDMTRKDIEDYLKKK
+143 LDMSRADIEAYLARK
-158 GETYVADSTDL
+158 GETYVTDSTNL
-169 EEDATRNKFR
+169 EDDATRNKFR

-209 ILSWAIQ
+209 ILSWAIS
-216 EAKRSVLAPPPSAP
+216 EARHDVFLSPS
-230 VLGASASSVAS
+230 L
-241 PVPPSSAIINV
+241 IDIDN
-252 SSLLSFVSPSYLL
+252 LLSFVSPSYLL

-278 SEDML
+278 CDDML
-283 AASSSSHVGATFLS
+283 AAASASHVGATFLS
-297 PSHIAAIATVAGSLC
+297 STHIAAIATVGGSLC
-312 IQISPK
+312 IQFAPK
-318 TALQKEY
+318 SAQPKEY
-325 RLPELGIY
+325 RLPEPGIY
-333 RLSDGISLRLENTP
+333 RLADGLSLTLEKTDISDD
-347 ITERFRISKSP
+347 FRISKSP
-358 DVSTIDVN
+358 EVATLDIN

-409 RQLVIQDATGMI
+409 RQMVIEDATGMI
-421 IWLVGRRTNEK
+421 LWLVGRRTNDK

-437 SSNAALT
+437 SSNAALI
-444 ITILPI
+444 ITKTVNSPS

>member
-143 LDMTRKDIEDYLKKK
+143 LDMSRQDIEDYLEKK
-158 GETYVADSTDL
+158 GETYVTDSTNL
-169 EEDATRNKFR
+169 EDDATRNKFR

-216 EAKRSVLAPPPSAP
+216 EAKRSVF
-230 VLGASASSVAS
+230 SVE
-241 PVPPSSAIINV
+241 PSSAIIDV